1 MISLQGISLRLGS
14 QLLLDEADLT
24 VYAGQRVGIIGRNGT
39 GKTSLFKLLMGE
51 LSADTGE
58 LDMPKDLRKAQ
69 MRQETLGTSR
79 TALDYV
85 IDGDSKYRSIEK
97 QLLKAE
103 QDGNDQRMAQLHSE
117 LELIHAWSIKN
128 RAEQLLSGLGFELE
142 DFHRTVKEFSG
153 GWRIRLNL
161 AQALMTP
168 SDLLLLDEPT
178 NHLDIEAT
186 LWLQQWLL
194 RYEGTLLLISH
205 DRSFLDVVVSHII
218 SFENK
223 KLFLYRGN
231 YSDYEKQ
238 KAERLAQQQAE
249 YEKQQVRKKEIE
261 SFVRRFR
268 AKATKA
274 RQAQSRLKE
283 LDRMV
288 DIAPAHIDSPFKFKF
303 LEPTKLPPS
312 LLACEEIAFG
322 YETPLIEKFS
332 MNIRSDS
339 RIGLLGANGQGKST
353 LLKVLAGKLPLMS
366 GEINRSDHLNIGY
379 CAQHQ
384 VDELDIAATPMQLM
398 QRLDPKAREQEIRNF
413 LGGFDFQSDRVS
425 ETIEHFSGGEKS
437 RLALALV
444 VWQKP
449 NLLLLDEPTNH
460 LDLEMCH
467 SLEVGLQEFTGAL
480 ILVSHDRHLLSNT
493 VDQFLLVR
501 NGKLE
506 VFDGDLHD
514 YEKLL
519 LEQGK
524 ADNGNRK
531 NDDSGPENKLS
542 KKELRQQAAEKR
554 NQLKSLRDKAANLE
568 KQLNSNQGKLAGIEE
583 QLADAS
589 LYEEIHKD
597 RLNKLLLERAE
608 LVSATD
614 VLEEQWLD
622 VSEAMELA
630 LSENN

>member
-1 MISLQGISLRLGS
+1 MISLQDISLRLGS
-14 QLLLDEADLT
+14 QLLLDEVDLT
-24 VYAGQRVGIIGRNGT
+24 VYSGQKIGIIGRNGT

-58 LDMPKDLRKAQ
+58 LDMPKDLRKSQ
-69 MRQETLGTSR
+69 MYQETVGSSR
-79 TALDYV
+79 SALDYV
-85 IDGDSKYRSIEK
+85 IDGDSKFRSIEK
-97 QLLKAE
+97 QLIQAE
-103 QDGNDQRMAQLHSE
+103 LDHDDQRMAQLHSE
-117 LELIHAWSIKN
+117 LELIHAWSIRN

-142 DFHRTVKEFSG
+142 DFNRTVQEFSG

-205 DRSFLDVVVSHII
+205 DRSFLDVVVSHIV

-238 KAERLAQQQAE
+238 KAERLSQQQAE

-288 DIAPAHIDSPFKFKF
+288 EIAPAHIDSPFKFKF
-303 LEPTKLPPS
+303 LEPAKLPPS

-322 YETPLIEKFS
+322 YETPLIENFS

-353 LLKVLAGKLPLMS
+353 LLKVLADKLPLLS
-366 GEINRSDHLNIGY
+366 GDINRSDHLNIGY

-384 VDELDIAATPMQLM
+384 VDELDTEATPMLLM
-398 QRLDPKAREQEIRNF
+398 QRLDPKVREQDIRNF
-413 LGGFDFQSDRVS
+413 LGGFDFQNDRVT
-425 ETIEHFSGGEKS
+425 ETIKHFSGGEKS

-467 SLEVGLQEFTGAL
+467 SLEVGLQGFTGAL

-506 VFDGDLHD
+506 VFDGDLND

-519 LEQGK
+519 LEQSK
-524 ADNGNRK
+524 ADNKAGKKPDNQA
-531 NDDSGPENKLS
+531 ENKLS

-554 NQLKSLRDKAANLE
+554 NQLQSLRNKATNLE
-568 KQLNSNQGKLAGIEE
+568 KQINSNQLKQIRLET

-589 LYEEIHKD
+589 LYDDRQKD
-597 RLNKLLLERAE
+597 KLNNLLLERAA
-608 LVSATD
+608 LVSATEA
-614 VLEEQWLD
+614 LEEQWLEA
-622 VSEAMELA
+622 SEMLEQGDAEK
-630 LSENN
+630 